1 MNTHH
6 VGIIGAGIG
15 GLSAALALQ
24 RAGVRV
30 RVFEQSPQLGE
41 VGAGISLSPTAA
53 HALNDLGL
61 HGTLESKAYKPEDQ
75 CVRHW
80 RDGRPLAWVNRGQA
94 LFDKYG
100 ERYYLIHRADLHDA
114 LASAVRANDPEAIVL
129 DARCVA
135 ISQDEQG
142 ATLKLASGASYSFEV
157 LVGADGSR
165 SVVRHHLFGALEP
178 QYTGYIAWRGLVP
191 LHLVPKEI
199 LEPPSGVFVGPGH
212 LVNRY
217 PVRNGELLAL
227 VSLPGAPTTKSARPS
242 PSRSYTIN
250 WV

>member
-80 RDGRPLAWVNRGQA
+80 RDGR
-94 LFDKYG
+94 
-100 ERYYLIHRADLHDA
+100 
-114 LASAVRANDPEAIVL
+114 
-129 DARCVA
+129 
-135 ISQDEQG
+135 
-142 ATLKLASGASYSFEV
+142 
-157 LVGADGSR
+157 
-165 SVVRHHLFGALEP
+165 
-178 QYTGYIAWRGLVP
+178 
-191 LHLVPKEI
+191 
-199 LEPPSGVFVGPGH
+199 
-212 LVNRY
+212 
-217 PVRNGELLAL
+217 
-227 VSLPGAPTTKSARPS
+227 
-242 PSRSYTIN
+242 
-250 WV
+250 